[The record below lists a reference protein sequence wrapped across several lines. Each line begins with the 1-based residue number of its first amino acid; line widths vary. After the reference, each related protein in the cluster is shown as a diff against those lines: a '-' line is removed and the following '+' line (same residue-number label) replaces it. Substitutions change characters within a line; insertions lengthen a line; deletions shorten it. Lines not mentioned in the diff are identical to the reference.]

1 MQDVF
6 QSLSLSLYFCFSV
19 WVQHFQHASSVA
31 VVNPESFVWFSQSLR
46 RCCCCWSCW
55 LAICFCGILH
65 ALTAAPSPASY
76 PSLSLS
82 LSFSLP
88 SPFTFLT
95 ETCPKVYGTTHRKP
109 LAAGCPYLYFSLS
122 TFAYRPPSLPF
133 TTPPSN
139 KSELSVKTFEMI
151 SLTNRMRKLAPASA
165 SVTQLGVWDGVGVGV
180 DSPRLGAHHGYD

>member
-6 QSLSLSLYFCFSV
+6 QSLSLSLYFCFSLSPPFSICLC
-19 WVQHFQHASSVA
+19 VQHFQHASSVA

-82 LSFSLP
+82 LSVSFFLP
-88 SPFTFLT
+88 FPFTFLT

-122 TFAYRPPSLPF
+122 TFASLPRL
-133 TTPPSN
+133 PLPRP
-139 KSELSVKTFEMI
+139 LQI
-151 SLTNRMRKLAPASA
+151 SQS
-165 SVTQLGVWDGVGVGV
+165 
-180 DSPRLGAHHGYD
+180 

>member
-1 MQDVF
+1 MCSSPSLYLSISVSP
-6 QSLSLSLYFCFSV
+6 SLSSFLCLC
-19 WVQHFQHASSVA
+19 VQHFQHASSVA
-31 VVNPESFVWFSQSLR
+31 VVNPKSFVWFSQSLR

-82 LSFSLP
+82 LSVSFSLP
-88 SPFTFLT
+88 FPFTFLT

-133 TTPPSN
+133 ATPPSN

-165 SVTQLGVWDGVGVGV
+165 SVTQLGV
-180 DSPRLGAHHGYD
+180 